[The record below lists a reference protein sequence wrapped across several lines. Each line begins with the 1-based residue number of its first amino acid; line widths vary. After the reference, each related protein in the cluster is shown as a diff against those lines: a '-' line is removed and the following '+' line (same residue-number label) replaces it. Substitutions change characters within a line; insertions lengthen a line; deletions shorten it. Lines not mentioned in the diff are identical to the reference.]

1 MLSFDVSVPEFGETV
16 TLEGGSTLVGDGKS
30 VAVTLGTEEGPV
42 AAFIL
47 PAERA
52 LGLSQELWAAGRKAD
67 PEGTSL
73 LAHLKIALGGI
84 K

>member
-30 VAVTLGTEEGPV
+30 VTVTLGTQDGPV

-47 PAERA
+47 PAKRA
-52 LGLSQELWAAGRKAD
+52 MDLSQEIWSAARKAD

-73 LAHLKIALGGI
+73 VNQLKSMMGGGN
-84 K
+84 